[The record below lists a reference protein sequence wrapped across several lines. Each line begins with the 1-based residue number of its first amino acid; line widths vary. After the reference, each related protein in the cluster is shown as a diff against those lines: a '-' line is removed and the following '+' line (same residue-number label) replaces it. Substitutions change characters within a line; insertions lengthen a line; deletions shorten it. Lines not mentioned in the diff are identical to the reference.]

1 MRSALYDFLPLN
13 MVSYRDATRSAAA
26 IATLRSLIDASA
38 NTYRA
43 HHAALLALKLPG
55 SWEKNLRV
63 LKDLDLTGLNT
74 KAKTAKGA
82 EAIARVLSHAPLAA
96 NRPIDA
102 QDAESGEGPIDGP
115 VIVDTEQAHG
125 RLLGAINHDQ
135 QRRGV
140 SWIWLGVNLKPGE
153 DNGDPAGLSC

>member
-1 MRSALYDFLPLN
+1 
-13 MVSYRDATRSAAA
+13 
-26 IATLRSLIDASA
+26 
-38 NTYRA
+38 
-43 HHAALLALKLPG
+43 LLALKLPG

-63 LKDLDLTGLNT
+63 LKDSDLTGLNT
-74 KAKTAKGA
+74 KAKTAEGA
-82 EAIARVLSHAPLAA
+82 EAIARVLSHAPPAA

-115 VIVDTEQAHG
+115 VIVDAERAHG

-135 QRRGV
+135 QRQGV